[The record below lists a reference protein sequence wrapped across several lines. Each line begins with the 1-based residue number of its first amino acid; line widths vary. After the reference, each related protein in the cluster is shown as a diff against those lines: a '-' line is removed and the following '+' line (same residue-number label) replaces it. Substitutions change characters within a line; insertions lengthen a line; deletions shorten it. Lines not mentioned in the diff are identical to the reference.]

1 MYLNDRQFES
11 VLVEHCQWQDHAH
24 SFIVLPGPGTSSLR
38 CQSRGRTRRTRERP
52 TNPFVCAYLALAAGA
67 EIKINMWH
75 WLKLAVLFCQN
86 LQLGLV
92 LLPAPCSDCG
102 FPALWHPLL
111 HNFNLFSP
119 LLGFFIEFASS
130 RGSNLIIFLGVKC
143 LEEVSLEEISS
154 RFPFPLTYSHTYP
167 IIV

>member
-92 LLPAPCSDCG
+92 LLPAPYSDCG

-119 LLGFFIEFASS
+119 LLGFFYWICLVAWQQFDYIFGRQVSGRSVS
-130 RGSNLIIFLGVKC
+130 RRKRDFL
-143 LEEVSLEEISS
+143 
-154 RFPFPLTYSHTYP
+154 FP
-167 IIV
+167 